1 MDFSRVD
8 PVYPDKT
15 SPAGAHYWYTRKA
28 IVGRAQAALADLHA
42 RPADRAVLVVS
53 HSGFLRQGVTGRWFF
68 NADYRVFD
76 FAAARETG
84 DRDDSGGPPPPY
96 DLVQWD
102 ATREGGLG
110 WSWTETV
117 RIGDDLPE
125 QDVYLP
131 EE

>member
-8 PVYPDKT
+8 PVFPDKT
-15 SPAGAHYWYTRKA
+15 SPAGAHYWYTKKA

-42 RPADRAVLVVS
+42 RRPAGKAVLVVS

-76 FAAARETG
+76 FAARPT
-84 DRDDSGGPPPPY
+84 DDDDGAPPPPY

-110 WSWTETV
+110 WSWTDTV

-125 QDVYLP
+125 RDVYLS
-131 EE
+131 E